1 MSWRRGAT
9 GSCRPATS
17 PNQHASAPNPQEPAT
32 LDHYEDVPYQS
43 IPFPDTHPAHLAVI
57 GRLFGLSPADPAR
70 ARVLELGCAAGGN
83 LIPLAWYQRG
93 GRYLGI
99 DLAPNQVA
107 DGQALIDRLGL
118 TNCALRAGDI
128 LDLNAHL
135 GEFDYIVAHGVYSWV
150 PEPVRRHLL
159 RLCRDLLAL
168 HGIAYIS
175 YNTLPGWRMRGMLR
189 DLLQYAARGAET
201 AEAKLAAA
209 HAAMARMAAAVDG
222 LDALSAR
229 YLKTELA
236 SLKGT
241 HPSYLLHEYM
251 AAENTAFLLRDFIAD
266 AADQGLTYIA
276 DTELQTLFP
285 AVLGE
290 GVERALGG
298 IEDQIEIEQWHDFVA
313 NRNFRRSLLCR
324 DDAPMVERIDFDAF
338 EAMAFSAD
346 LTPPNKLDLR
356 RAKPA
361 NFHQTNGATLN
372 VSHPLTKAAL
382 VHLAGVHPD
391 ALTLADLYHV
401 AARMVSQGGG
411 GAQAQETAAFSSELF
426 SLFAHRAVRAHPSPL
441 AYHRAVGDRPATSR
455 LARAQ
460 AAAGWSHVTGVH
472 HTGLDLD
479 PISTRLVGLLDG
491 TRDLDALTR
500 EIADELAGGT
510 LPPPPG
516 LDPQRLSREHL
527 AQQVR
532 AACGRLLGLFARHGV
547 LISGQPIARGPQA

>member
-1 MSWRRGAT
+1 M
-9 GSCRPATS
+9 
-17 PNQHASAPNPQEPAT
+17 
-32 LDHYEDVPYQS
+32 DHYEAVPYQS

-57 GRLFGLSPADPAR
+57 GRLFGLAPADPAR
-70 ARVLELGCAAGGN
+70 ARVLELACASGGN
-83 LIPLAWYQRG
+83 LIPLAWYHPQG
-93 GRYLGI
+93 HFLGI
-99 DLAPNQVA
+99 DLAPNQIA

-118 TNCALRAGDI
+118 ANCELRAGDI
-128 LDLNAHL
+128 LDLDKTL

-150 PEPVRRHLL
+150 PEAVRKHLL
-159 RLCRDLLAL
+159 RLCRDLLAP

-209 HAAMARMAAAVDG
+209 HAAMSRMATAVEG

-266 AADQGLTYIA
+266 AAEGGLTYIA

-290 GVERALGG
+290 GVERALADLD
-298 IEDQIEIEQWHDFVA
+298 DQIEIEQWHDFVA

-324 DDAPMVERIDFDAF
+324 DDAPMVERIDFAAF

-346 LTPPNKLDLR
+346 LTPPNKVDLR
-356 RAKPA
+356 RPKPA
-361 NFHQTNGATLN
+361 PFRQTNGATLN

-382 VHLAGVHPD
+382 VHLAAVYPD
-391 ALTLADLYHV
+391 ALPLGDLYQQ
-401 AARMVSQGGG
+401 AAAQVRAAGG
-411 GAQAQETAAFSSELF
+411 GAQTEETAAFSSELF
-426 SLFAHRAVRAHPSPL
+426 SLFAHRALRAYQAPQRYFRQVSQRPL
-441 AYHRAVGDRPATSR
+441 ACA

-460 AAAGWSHVTGVH
+460 AALGPDHVAGVH

-479 PISTRLVGLLDG
+479 PVSTRLVGLLDG

-500 EIADELAGGT
+500 AITAELASGA

-516 LDPQRLSREHL
+516 LDPQRLNAERL
-527 AQQVR
+527 AHQVR
-532 AACGRLLGLFARHGV
+532 GACERLLALFARHGILV
-547 LISGQPIARGPQA
+547 PAGDHAKAATDVIPQP

>member
-1 MSWRRGAT
+1 M
-9 GSCRPATS
+9 
-17 PNQHASAPNPQEPAT
+17 
-32 LDHYEDVPYQS
+32 DHYAAVPYQS
-43 IPFPDTHPAHLAVI
+43 IPFPDSHAGHLAAV
-57 GRLFGLSPADPAR
+57 GRLFGLSPADPSR

-83 LIPLAWYQRG
+83 LIPLAWYQPQ

-99 DLAPNQVA
+99 DLAPNQIA

-118 TNCALRAGDI
+118 SNCELRTGDI
-128 LDLNAHL
+128 LDLDAGL
-135 GEFDYIVAHGVYSWV
+135 GEFDYVIAHGVYSWV
-150 PEPVRRHLL
+150 PEAVRKHLL
-159 RLCRDLLAL
+159 RLCRDLLAP
-168 HGIAYIS
+168 HGIAYLS

-290 GVERALGG
+290 GVEQALGD

-338 EAMAFSAD
+338 EAMAFGAD
-346 LTPPNKLDLR
+346 LTPPPKLDLR

-361 NFHQTNGATLN
+361 PFRQTNGATLN

-382 VHLAGVHPD
+382 IHLARVYPD
-391 ALTLADLYHV
+391 TLPLADLYPQ
-401 AARMVSQGGG
+401 AARMVSQSGG
-411 GAQAQETAAFSSELF
+411 GAQIGETAAFSAELF
-426 SLFAHRAVRAHPSPL
+426 SLFAHGALRAQPGPQTYRRS
-441 AYHRAVGDRPATSR
+441 VGDRPMASP

-460 AAAGWSHVTGVH
+460 ADLGWGQVTGVH
-472 HTGLDLD
+472 HTALDLD
-479 PISTRLVGLLDG
+479 LISSHLMWLLDG

-500 EIADELAGGT
+500 EIAAELASGA
-510 LPPPPG
+510 LPAPPG
-516 LDPQRLSREHL
+516 LAPKRLGPERTAE
-527 AQQVR
+527 QVR
-532 AACGRLLGLFARHGV
+532 ANVQRLVALFARHGILV
-547 LISGQPIARGPQA
+547 PVGDHAKAAADVIPQP

>member
-1 MSWRRGAT
+1 M
-9 GSCRPATS
+9 
-17 PNQHASAPNPQEPAT
+17 
-32 LDHYEDVPYQS
+32 DHYEAVPYQS
-43 IPFPDTHPAHLAVI
+43 IPFPDSHPGHLAAI
-57 GRLFGLSPADPAR
+57 GRLFGLTPADPAQ

-83 LIPLAWYQRG
+83 LIPLAWYHPRG
-93 GRYLGI
+93 RFVGI

-118 TNCALRAGDI
+118 TNCELRAADI
-128 LDLNAHL
+128 LDLNVGL

-159 RLCRDLLAL
+159 RLCRDLLAP

-209 HAAMARMAAAVDG
+209 HAAMTRMATAVDD

-251 AAENTAFLLRDFIAD
+251 AEENSAFLLRDFIAN
-266 AADQGLTYIA
+266 AAEAGLTYIA

-290 GVERALGG
+290 RVEQALADL
-298 IEDQIEIEQWHDFVA
+298 EDQIEIEQWHDFVA

-324 DDAPMVERIDFDAF
+324 EDAPMVERIDFAAF

-356 RAKPA
+356 RPKPA
-361 NFHQTNGATLN
+361 PFRQTNGATLN

-382 VHLAGVHPD
+382 VHLAAVHPD
-391 ALTLADLYHV
+391 ALPLEDLYHH
-401 AARMVSQGGG
+401 AAAAVTAAGG
-411 GAQAQETAAFSSELF
+411 GAQAGETAAFSSELF
-426 SLFAHRAVRAHPSPL
+426 SLFAHRALRAYPAPQRHFRQVAPRPL
-441 AYHRAVGDRPATSR
+441 ASA

-460 AAAGWSHVTGVH
+460 AALGLGHVTGVH

-479 PISTRLVGLLDG
+479 TVSTRLVGLLDG
-491 TRDLDALTR
+491 TRDLAALTR
-500 EIADELAGGT
+500 EIAAHLASGA

-516 LDPQRLSREHL
+516 LDTQRLSRERL
-527 AQQVR
+527 EQQVR
-532 AACGRLLGLFARHGV
+532 TACERLLALFARHGILV
-547 LISGQPIARGPQA
+547 AHQDQPGGRLTA

>member
-1 MSWRRGAT
+1 M
-9 GSCRPATS
+9 
-17 PNQHASAPNPQEPAT
+17 
-32 LDHYEDVPYQS
+32 DHYEAVPYQS

-57 GRLFGLSPADPAR
+57 GRLFGLSPADPTR
-70 ARVLELGCAAGGN
+70 ARVLELACASGGN
-83 LIPLAWYQRG
+83 LIPLAWYHPQG
-93 GRYLGI
+93 QFLGI
-99 DLAPNQVA
+99 DLAPNQIA
-107 DGQALIDRLGL
+107 DGRALVDRLAL
-118 TNCALRAGDI
+118 TNCELRTANI
-128 LDLNAHL
+128 LDLDETL

-150 PEPVRRHLL
+150 PDPVRKHLL
-159 RLCRDLLAL
+159 RLCRDLLAP
-168 HGIAYIS
+168 HGIVYIS

-201 AEAKLAAA
+201 AADKLAAA
-209 HAAMARMAAAVDG
+209 HAAMTRMAAAVDS

-236 SLKGT
+236 NLKGT

-251 AAENTAFLLRDFIAD
+251 AAENSAFLLRDFIAD
-266 AADQGLTYIA
+266 AADQALTYIA

-290 GVERALGG
+290 GVERALGD

-346 LTPPNKLDLR
+346 LTPPHKLDLR
-356 RAKPA
+356 RPKPA
-361 NFHQTNGATLN
+361 PFRQTNGATLN

-382 VHLAGVHPD
+382 VQLAAVHPD
-391 ALTLADLYHV
+391 TLTLADIYPV

-426 SLFAHRAVRAHPSPL
+426 SLFAHRALRAHPHPRT
-441 AYHRAVGDRPATSR
+441 YHRTVGDRPTASP

-491 TRDLDALTR
+491 TRDLADLTR
-500 EIADELAGGT
+500 TLASELAAGD
-510 LPPPPG
+510 LPAPPG
-516 LDPQRLSREHL
+516 LNPQRLGPERI
-527 AQQVR
+527 APQVR
-532 AACGRLLGLFARHGV
+532 AACERLLTLFARHGV
-547 LISGQPIARGPQA
+547 LVAG

>member
-1 MSWRRGAT
+1 MIA
-9 GSCRPATS
+9 
-17 PNQHASAPNPQEPAT
+17 
-32 LDHYEDVPYQS
+32 
-43 IPFPDTHPAHLAVI
+43 
-57 GRLFGLSPADPAR
+57 RLFGLSPADPAR

-83 LIPLAWYQRG
+83 LIPLAWYHPQG
-93 GRYLGI
+93 HYLGI

-118 TNCALRAGDI
+118 PNCELRAGDI
-128 LDLNAHL
+128 LDLDATL

-150 PEPVRRHLL
+150 PETVRRHLL
-159 RLCRDLLAL
+159 RLCRDLLAP
-168 HGIAYIS
+168 HGVAYLS

-189 DLLQYAARGAET
+189 DVLLYASRGAET
-201 AEAKLAAA
+201 AQAKLAAA
-209 HAAMARMAAAVDG
+209 RAALARMAAAVDG

-236 SLKGT
+236 NLKDT

-251 AAENTAFLLRDFIAD
+251 ATENSAFLLRDFIAD
-266 AADQGLTYIA
+266 AAQAGLTYVA
-276 DTELQTLFP
+276 DSELQTFFP

-290 GVERALGG
+290 GVEQALADL
-298 IEDQIEIEQWHDFVA
+298 EDQIEIEQWHDFVA

-324 DDAPMVERIDFDAF
+324 DDAPMVERIDFAAF

-346 LTPPNKLDLR
+346 LAPPPKLDLR
-356 RAKPA
+356 RPRPA
-361 NFHQTNGATLN
+361 PFCQTNGATLN

-382 VHLAGVHPD
+382 VHLAAVHPD
-391 ALTLADLYHV
+391 ALTLDELHRQ
-401 AARMVSQGGG
+401 AAAQVKAAGG
-411 GAQAQETAAFSSELF
+411 GAQAGETAAFSAEFF
-426 SLFAHRAVRAHPSPL
+426 SLFAHRALRAHPAPRRHFRQVQARPL
-441 AYHRAVGDRPATSR
+441 ASA

-460 AAAGWSHVTGVH
+460 ADLGLGQVTGVH

-500 EIADELAGGT
+500 EIAAELAAGT

-516 LDPQRLSREHL
+516 LDPRRLSGERL
-527 AQQVR
+527 AQPVR
-532 AACGRLLGLFARHGV
+532 AACERLLALFARHGV
-547 LISGQPIARGPQA
+547 LVAGPDQYHPDT

>member
-1 MSWRRGAT
+1 M
-9 GSCRPATS
+9 
-17 PNQHASAPNPQEPAT
+17 
-32 LDHYEDVPYQS
+32 DHYAEVPYQS
-43 IPFPDTHPAHLAVI
+43 IPFPDSHPSHLAAI

-83 LIPLAWYQRG
+83 LIPLAWYQPE

-99 DLAPNQVA
+99 DLAPNQIA
-107 DGQALIDRLGL
+107 DGQALVDRLGL
-118 TNCALRAGDI
+118 ANCTLRAADI
-128 LDLNAHL
+128 LDLDAGL
-135 GEFDYIVAHGVYSWV
+135 GQFDYVVAHGVYSWV

-159 RLCRDLLAL
+159 GLCRDLLAP

-175 YNTLPGWRMRGMLR
+175 YNTLPGWRMRGILR
-189 DLLQYAARGAET
+189 DLLQYAARGAESPQ
-201 AEAKLAAA
+201 AKLAAA
-209 HAAMARMAAAVDG
+209 HSAMARMAAAVDG

-236 SLKGT
+236 GLQGA

-251 AAENTAFLLRDFIAD
+251 AEENSALLLRDFIAA

-290 GVERALGG
+290 GVERALGDL
-298 IEDQIEIEQWHDFVA
+298 EDQIEIEQWHDFVA

-324 DDAPMVERIDFDAF
+324 DDAPMVERIDFAAF

-346 LTPPNKLDLR
+346 LTPPVKLDLR
-356 RAKPA
+356 RPKPA
-361 NFHQTNGATLN
+361 PFRQNNGATLN

-382 VHLAGVHPD
+382 VHLSAVHPD
-391 ALTLADLYHV
+391 ALSLDDIYPV

-426 SLFAHRAVRAHPSPL
+426 SLFAHRALRAHPGPRTYPQVAGDKPTASP
-441 AYHRAVGDRPATSR
+441 

-460 AAAGWSHVTGVH
+460 AAAGWSQVTGVH

-479 PISTRLVGLLDG
+479 PVSARLVVLLDG
-491 TRDLDALTR
+491 TRDIGDLTR
-500 EIADELAGGT
+500 TLAAELAAGD
-510 LPPPPG
+510 LPSPAG
-516 LDPQRLSREHL
+516 LDPQRLSPERL

-532 AACGRLLGLFARHGV
+532 GAIERLLALFARHGILV
-547 LISGQPIARGPQA
+547 GE